1 MTVLTLLGVA
11 FASAVIP
18 VINLEVYLGALAL
31 FGSERG
37 PADIVVLS
45 LVAAVGQMVGKMLF
59 YLAGRGV
66 LTLPKRLKPDTEKQ
80 PSERRTRNAER
91 IARWQERAQTRPWVS
106 AGFVGISASVG
117 IPPFAIVSV
126 VAGTMRVPATVFVL
140 AGLIGRWG
148 RFAVVLAVV
157 DVSAG

>member
-1 MTVLTLLGVA
+1 MTVLTLLGVS
-11 FASAVIP
+11 FLSALIP
-18 VINLEVYLGALAL
+18 VINLEVYLGGLAL
-31 FGSERG
+31 FGSDRG
-37 PADIVVLS
+37 PADVAVLS
-45 LVAAVGQMVGKMLF
+45 LVAAVGQMAGKMLF

-66 LTLPKRLKPDTEKQ
+66 LTLPKRLKPETGKP

-91 IARWQERAQTRPWVS
+91 IARWQERAQTRPWLS

-126 VAGTMRVPATVFVL
+126 VAGTMRVPAMVFVL

-148 RFAVVLAVV
+148 RFAVVLGLVE
-157 DVSAG
+157 VSTG